1 VVLRPLAGHWDG
13 DTLVVETTGFRD
25 DVWLDVE
32 GSPLT
37 NTGKMTERFR
47 RVNYGNLEI
56 EITVADPKAYTK
68 PWTVTVKQKVM
79 LNTDLIEFICNEN
92 EKSDVHLVAK

>member
-1 VVLRPLAGHWDG
+1 
-13 DTLVVETTGFRD
+13 VVETTGFRD

-56 EITVADPKAYTK
+56 ETTVEDPKAYTK
-68 PWTVTVKQKVM
+68 PWTVTVKQRVM
-79 LNTDLIEFICNEN
+79 LDTDLIEFICGEN
-92 EKSDVHLVAK
+92 EKSVVHLVGK